1 MIDTRLITF
10 LTLLEEKNYTN
21 TAKRLYITQPAVTHH
36 IKSLEKEMN
45 VILFADPKTFELT
58 GAGDVLVK
66 YAKASIEQHK
76 LLENSLAKAKNE
88 MAVSIAFTPFVSTI
102 LDNFG
107 ILTFFKTLKS
117 KLNVNVDSYDRII
130 NGLSDGSIDFA
141 IVDDNYD
148 NSIFEGFNLFSA
160 NIDLICNVSGKY
172 INKDKI
178 DINDFKN
185 SSLILTEEN
194 TGLYKNVIHNLKSK
208 NIQISN
214 EFILKTNNPNWLI
227 NLIESNDGIGF
238 IYHDA
243 AQSYIDKG
251 RVKKLEFKDFNAS
264 QSINLIYNR
273 DAHHTKEI
281 TTIISNLRRFLVE

>member
-36 IKSLEKEMN
+36 IKSIEKEMN
-45 VILFADPKTFELT
+45 IILFSDQKTFELT
-58 GAGDVLVK
+58 AAGEVLVK

-102 LDNFG
+102 LENFG
-107 ILTFFKTLKS
+107 IITFFKTLKS
-117 KLNVNVDSYDRII
+117 KFNVIVDSNDKVIEGLL
-130 NGLSDGSIDFA
+130 NGTIDFA
-141 IVDDNYD
+141 IVDDNYN
-148 NSIFEGFNLFSA
+148 NSILEGFNLFSA

-172 INKDKI
+172 QNKDSI

-185 SSLILTEEN
+185 SKLILTEEN
-194 TGLYKNVIHNLKSK
+194 TGLYKNITQNLKLK

-214 EFILKTNNPNWLI
+214 ETILKTNNPNWLI
-227 NLIESNDGIGF
+227 NLIELNDGIGF

-251 RVKKLEFKDFNAS
+251 RVKRLEFKDFNAS
-264 QSINLIYNR
+264 QSINLIYTK

-281 TTIISNLRRFLVE
+281 TTIITNLRRFLVE